1 MKADIIDRLS
11 ERLKHSGLGEEQS
24 FLLHLVREKS
34 SLDTIFN
41 TIREGI
47 VVLDEAYDITYHN
60 QAAQELL
67 GLTNDAKGQA
77 LTKFVPELKVNE
89 MIPSEN
95 GFKRQE
101 LEISYPEFRH
111 LICTIVKQD
120 EIDGYIIV
128 IHDNTDLHNQSQSQ
142 NESEQLRLLTML
154 AAGVAH
160 ELGNPLN
167 SLNIHLQLLNRLM
180 KQIEGDEGD
189 EARELLGVA
198 SGEIERLDTIIRQFL
213 GALRSDKPEMKAI
226 ELTSILREA
235 LQFMT
240 KEIEDR
246 NIELEISIPER
257 TPPIEGDETQLKQ
270 AFFNIMKNAI
280 QAMPQGGKLAL
291 LCTGDDD
298 FINISF
304 ADTGGGIDLNKI
316 GKIFNSYKSDRH
328 SGTGLGI
335 FIVEKIIREH
345 GGRLDISSAEDKGTI
360 LTISLPRLGK
370 RIRMISTNT
379 NQEISDE

>member
-11 ERLKHSGLGEEQS
+11 ERLKHSELGEEQS

-67 GLTNDAKGQA
+67 GLTNNAKGQA
-77 LTKFVPELKVNE
+77 LTKFVPELKVKE

-111 LICTIVKQD
+111 LICTIVKQT

-167 SLNIHLQLLNRLM
+167 SLNIHLQLLGRLM
-180 KQIEGDEGD
+180 KQIDGDEGD
-189 EARELLGVA
+189 EARDLLNVA
-198 SGEIERLDTIIRQFL
+198 SGEIDRLDTIIRQFL
-213 GALRSDKPEMKAI
+213 GALRSDKPEMKAL
-226 ELTSILREA
+226 ELSSILREA
-235 LQFMT
+235 IEFMS
-240 KEIEDR
+240 KEIEGR

-257 TPPIEGDETQLKQ
+257 TPTIEGDETQLKQ

-291 LCTGDDD
+291 ICSGDDD
-298 FINISF
+298 FIHISF
-304 ADTGGGIDLNKI
+304 ADNGGGIDLNKI
-316 GKIFNSYKSDRH
+316 GKIFNSYQSDRH

-370 RIRMISTNT
+370 RIRMISTKT

>member
-11 ERLKHSGLGEEQS
+11 ERLKNSELGEEQS

-47 VVLDEAYDITYHN
+47 IVLDEAFDISYHN
-60 QAAQELL
+60 QSAQELL
-67 GLTNDAKGQA
+67 GLTTDAKGQA
-77 LTKFVPELKVNE
+77 LQKLVPELNISD
-89 MIPSEN
+89 MIPAGN

-111 LICTIVKQD
+111 LICTIVRQN
-120 EIDGYIIV
+120 EVPGYIIV
-128 IHDNTDLHNQSQSQ
+128 VHDNTDLHQQSTTQ

-167 SLNIHLQLLNRLM
+167 SLNIHLQLLSRMM
-180 KQIEGDEGD
+180 KNMDGEEGE

-213 GALRSDKPEMKAI
+213 GALRSDKPEMAPI
-226 ELTSILREA
+226 DLGAILRES
-235 LQFMT
+235 LNFMT
-240 KEIEDR
+240 QEIENR
-246 NIELEISIPER
+246 NIELETSIPEKV
-257 TPPIEGDETQLKQ
+257 PLIEGDETQLKQ
-270 AFFNIMKNAI
+270 AFFNILKNAT

-291 LCTGDDD
+291 ICDGDDE
-298 FINISF
+298 FIRVSF

-360 LTISLPRLGK
+360 LTISLPRLG
-370 RIRMISTNT
+370 RRVRMISARS
-379 NQEISDE
+379 QENLNE